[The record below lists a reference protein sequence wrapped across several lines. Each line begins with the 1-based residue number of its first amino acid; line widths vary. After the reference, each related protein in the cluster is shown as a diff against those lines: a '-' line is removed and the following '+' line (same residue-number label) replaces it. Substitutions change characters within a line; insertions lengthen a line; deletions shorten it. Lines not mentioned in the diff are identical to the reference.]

1 VPEMPKSVTWPLLD
15 TGVDSTGWERI
26 GGVDTAERRSMWMRL
41 THGQGCDQLTHA
53 VCCTVHN
60 PATGEGWYVDDETTV
75 TQIELRAGREGC
87 DSYLKIDRSNPQFAQ
102 LLAVFLDARFA
113 VQT

>member
-1 VPEMPKSVTWPLLD
+1 MSERAEPVIWPLLSPD
-15 TGVDSTGWERI
+15 EDSAGWERI
-26 GGVDTAERRSMWMRL
+26 GGICTASRRSMWMRL
-41 THGQGCDQLTHA
+41 THGEGCDQLTHA
-53 VCCTVHN
+53 ACCTVHN

-87 DSYLKIDRSNPQFAQ
+87 DSYLKIDRSNPLFAQ

-113 VQT
+113 VQS